1 MNRVLPWL
9 LNLLWG
15 GVLFA
20 VSPVLLYRTLR
31 HGKYRHSWRQRL
43 LGELPRIPQD
53 STGPRFWFHAVSVGE
68 VLLLETVLGELTER
82 EPRAEI
88 VISVTTHTGLDVAR
102 RKFPEHTVCCFPL
115 DFSWAV
121 RRAIRRVQ
129 PTRIILVE
137 LELWPN
143 FILEAARAGVP
154 LSLINGRLSERSFQ
168 GYSKAGWLMRRL
180 ISSFDQFA
188 VQSDEYARRF
198 TELGAKPDRVIVTGS
213 IKFDRVSTDRGNPQT
228 NELRAAFGLTPHEPV
243 FVAGSTVAPEENVA
257 LEAWQEVRRQH
268 PKLRLILVPRHKER
282 FEEVAQMVESR
293 NLSLLRR
300 SRFVPSPP
308 GGEGARR
315 AGEGSRTSNVQHPTS
330 NFESSTLEVER
341 SMLASASPSSGLRPP
356 SPAGGEGT
364 DQSLSVEAFLNDGLP
379 PESPPVILLDTL
391 GELSACWGLA
401 DFAFVGGSLANRG
414 GQNMIEP
421 AGYGAAICFGPDT
434 RNFLD
439 VVSALLKRDA
449 AKVVEDEIDLE
460 ETLLAWLADRNTA
473 QAQGIRARDFVLGQH
488 GATSKTVD
496 CLLGKTEQAEP
507 AHWAA

>member
-1 MNRVLPWL
+1 MNRLLPWL

-15 GVLFA
+15 GVLLA

-43 LGELPRIPQD
+43 LGELPQLPQD

-68 VLLLETVLGELTER
+68 VLLLETVLDELAKR
-82 EPRAEI
+82 DPQAEI

-102 RKFPEHTVCCFPL
+102 RKFPEHTICCFPL

-121 RRAIRRVQ
+121 RRAIRRIQ
-129 PTRIILVE
+129 PTRIVLVE

-154 LSLINGRLSERSFQ
+154 LSLINGRLSERSFR

-180 ISSFDQFA
+180 ISSFDQLA

-198 TELGAKPDRVIVTGS
+198 IKLGATPDRVIVTGS
-213 IKFDRVSTDRGNPQT
+213 VKFDRVATDRENPQT
-228 NELRAAFGLTPHEPV
+228 QALRAAFGLKSHESV

-282 FEEVAQMVESR
+282 FEEVAQLVESR
-293 NLSLLRR
+293 NLNLLRR
-300 SRFVPSPP
+300 SQSTSESDSARSPL
-308 GGEGARR
+308 GEAGA
-315 AGEGSRTSNVQHPTS
+315 
-330 NFESSTLEVER
+330 
-341 SMLASASPSSGLRPP
+341 
-356 SPAGGEGT
+356 

-421 AGYGAAICFGPDT
+421 AGYGAALCFGPDT
-434 RNFLD
+434 RNFRD
-439 VVSALLKRDA
+439 VVVALLKRDA
-449 AKVVEDEIDLE
+449 AKVVEDSIDLE
-460 ETLLAWLADRNTA
+460 ETLLTWLANRDAAR
-473 QAQGIRARDFVLGQH
+473 AQGIRAKEFVLSQH
-488 GATSKTVD
+488 GATTKTID
-496 CLLGKTEQAEP
+496 CLLGETEP
-507 AHWAA
+507 ARLAHRAA

>member
-1 MNRVLPWL
+1 MKRLLPWL

-15 GVLFA
+15 GVLLA
-20 VSPVLLYRTLR
+20 VSPVLLYRSLR

-43 LGELPRIPQD
+43 LGELPEMRGNSPR
-53 STGPRFWFHAVSVGE
+53 PRFWFHAVSVGE
-68 VLLLETVLGELTER
+68 VLLLETVLDELAKR
-82 EPRAEI
+82 EPPAEI

-102 RKFPEHTVCCFPL
+102 QKFPEHTVCCFPL

-121 RRAIRRVQ
+121 RRAIRRIQ
-129 PTRIILVE
+129 PTRIVLVE

-154 LSLINGRLSERSFQ
+154 LSLINGRLSERSFR

-180 ISSFDQFA
+180 ISSFDQLA

-198 TELGAKPDRVIVTGS
+198 IEFGAEPDRVIVTGS
-213 IKFDRVSTDRGNPQT
+213 VKFDRIATDRENPQT
-228 NELRAAFGLTPHEPV
+228 KALRAAFGLTSHEPV

-282 FEEVAQMVESR
+282 FEEVARLVESR
-293 NLSLLRR
+293 NLKLVRR
-300 SRFVPSPP
+300 CRLTGNSNPVPSPL

-315 AGEGSRTSNVQHPTS
+315 AGEVAVQTAFDTPTPDPG
-330 NFESSTLEVER
+330 
-341 SMLASASPSSGLRPP
+341 SPSSGLRPP
-356 SPAGGEGT
+356 SPSSGEGT

-434 RNFLD
+434 RNFRD
-439 VVSALLKRDA
+439 VVAALLKRDA
-449 AKVVEDEIDLE
+449 AKVVEDSIDLE
-460 ETLLAWLADRNTA
+460 ETLLAWLADRNA
-473 QAQGIRARDFVLGQH
+473 AEAQGTRAKDFVLSQH

-496 CLLGKTEQAEP
+496 CLLLGETEQLEP
-507 AHWAA
+507 VRRAA

>member
-1 MNRVLPWL
+1 MNRLLPWL

-15 GVLFA
+15 GVLLA

-68 VLLLETVLGELTER
+68 VLMLESVLEELAKR
-82 EPRAEI
+82 EPQAEI

-102 RKFPEHTVCCFPL
+102 RKFPEHTICCFPL

-121 RRAIRRVQ
+121 RKAIRRIQ
-129 PTRIILVE
+129 PTRIVLVE

-154 LSLINGRLSERSFQ
+154 LSLINGRLSERSFR

-180 ISSFDQFA
+180 ISSFDQLA
-188 VQSDEYARRF
+188 VQSEEYARRF
-198 TELGAKPDRVIVTGS
+198 IELGAKPDRVIVTGS
-213 IKFDRVSTDRGNPQT
+213 VKFDRVTTDRENPQT
-228 NELRAAFGLTPHEPV
+228 QALRAAFGLNSHEPV

-293 NLSLLRR
+293 NLNLLRR
-300 SRFVPSPP
+300 SQSTGESDSARSPL
-308 GGEGARR
+308 GEAGA
-315 AGEGSRTSNVQHPTS
+315 
-330 NFESSTLEVER
+330 
-341 SMLASASPSSGLRPP
+341 
-356 SPAGGEGT
+356 

-421 AGYGAAICFGPDT
+421 AGYGAALCFGPDT
-434 RNFLD
+434 RNFRD
-439 VVSALLKRDA
+439 VVVALLKRDA
-449 AKVVEDEIDLE
+449 AKVVEDSIDLE
-460 ETLLAWLADRNTA
+460 ETLLTWLADRNAT
-473 QAQGIRARDFVLGQH
+473 QAQGIRAREFVLSQH
-488 GATSKTVD
+488 GATSKTID
-496 CLLGKTEQAEP
+496 CLLGETEP
-507 AHWAA
+507 ARPARHAA